1 MKGKRML
8 ATLLAAMIACG
19 SVATTASVVSAAETT
34 AMVAAQAVSASN
46 LLPTDVRTPSSGCML
61 VGIQGDFIADSKAAL
76 KRINEIRY
84 EACKEG
90 VTNPSTG
97 TQLTVKD
104 YIPIKWSSDLEYI
117 ARIRA
122 VEASAYL
129 AHVRPNGTIC
139 FTLSS
144 PNGVGSFGEVLAW
157 NWSTSMVPG
166 IEQWY
171 SEKEIW
177 VNGGSGETGHYT
189 QMIDPENLYVGLGTF
204 CTTNTM
210 YYNTTCGEF
219 SSYPN
224 LKETMGAAKKGIT
237 QTIEIPESAMT
248 KVTLSGK
255 KQLEQGKATRLTLNG
270 IANLSTEC
278 IVTVLDSITWK
289 SSNPKIVSVDQTGK
303 IKRLAS
309 GTATITATTA
319 NGKKATLK
327 ITERLLAPTVTAQ
340 ASTIGIK
347 LTWKSIK
354 GSSGYAVYRSGSK
367 TGSYK
372 KIGTTKGTS
381 STAYRDKTV
390 TTGKRYYYKVKALGG
405 NGLATSAA
413 GTAVSAVA
421 K

>member
-1 MKGKRML
+1 
-8 ATLLAAMIACG
+8 
-19 SVATTASVVSAAETT
+19 
-34 AMVAAQAVSASN
+34 
-46 LLPTDVRTPSSGCML
+46 
-61 VGIQGDFIADSKAAL
+61 
-76 KRINEIRY
+76 
-84 EACKEG
+84 
-90 VTNPSTG
+90 
-97 TQLTVKD
+97 
-104 YIPIKWSSDLEYI
+104 
-117 ARIRA
+117 
-122 VEASAYL
+122 
-129 AHVRPNGTIC
+129 
-139 FTLSS
+139 
-144 PNGVGSFGEVLAW
+144 
-157 NWSTSMVPG
+157 
-166 IEQWY
+166 
-171 SEKEIW
+171 
-177 VNGGSGETGHYT
+177 
-189 QMIDPENLYVGLGTF
+189 
-204 CTTNTM
+204 
-210 YYNTTCGEF
+210 
-219 SSYPN
+219 
-224 LKETMGAAKKGIT
+224 MGAAKKGIT

-309 GTATITATTA
+309 GTATITATIA

-413 GTAVSAVA
+413 GTAVSAVT